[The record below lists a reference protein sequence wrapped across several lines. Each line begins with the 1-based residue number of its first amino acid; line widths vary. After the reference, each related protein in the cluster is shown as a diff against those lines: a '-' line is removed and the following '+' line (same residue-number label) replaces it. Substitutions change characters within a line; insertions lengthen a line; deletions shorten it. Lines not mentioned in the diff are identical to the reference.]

1 MIEHM
6 LTEWSK
12 RTKRGTTTLMS
23 LQTSENTAMPA
34 ARIFEDSS
42 AWIRG
47 ITRAWQLLPPV
58 DMEAAIT
65 PNEVEAA
72 SGHTFVIT
80 LTVGAGLVLP
90 AGAHITVEV
99 PECWDC
105 HLGNCFRRGVHTL
118 GNRDQV
124 RAGYGAYVDVECSN
138 PAVQLAHAASWGRHL
153 DLLDIAVQAGTLQPG
168 DEVRVIIGP
177 PDGNLLQAQ
186 KFAQT
191 AVFSIG
197 VDADGSGEYRQ
208 IAAFPTVNVVGA
220 QEADRFRVF
229 APAVVQPGEA
239 FNVRVL
245 PVDIYSFNPATNY
258 AGEAQ
263 VFASDGLEI
272 AERLRFDGTGEQPA
286 GECLTATAKTS
297 GVHTLSVFDPKT
309 GISGKSN
316 PIGVGFLPEG
326 GIYFGEMHSQMW
338 LSMGTGT
345 TAEFFAWGRD
355 AAGLDFCA
363 PANHYNWRYEVTPE
377 IWQDLQD
384 DCNRFNAPGSFV
396 ALVSFEWGGIGGSG
410 HKNIYYR
417 GDSGPFH
424 YWYRGQHRNPTALW
438 QDMADKG
445 LEALTV
451 PHHPKAAGGVD
462 WGFRNDRYQR
472 LVEICSKWDIAEEAG
487 PLSVQ
492 GALAMGHR
500 LGFVGGTDSHYGL
513 ANQGSYHVNDGNGLA
528 CVVAPE
534 LTREAIWQALYD
546 RRCYA
551 TTGDRILLDF
561 TIDGKPM
568 GSDNPADLRSA
579 GPRQVRMRAAGTAS
593 FTRVEVIRNNQVV
606 FSADPQ
612 QDVWE
617 DEWIDTANLAD
628 VAFAPTFP
636 GDRPFVYYYLR
647 VVQANRQRAWSSPIW
662 FTQAE

>member
-1 MIEHM
+1 
-6 LTEWSK
+6 
-12 RTKRGTTTLMS
+12 
-23 LQTSENTAMPA
+23 MPMQPA
-34 ARIFEDSS
+34 GHSPSPEPRIFDDSS
-42 AWIRG
+42 AWMRG

-58 DMEAAIT
+58 DMQAAIT
-65 PNEVEAA
+65 PQEVEAA
-72 SGHTFVIT
+72 SGHTFVIALT
-80 LTVGAGLVLP
+80 LGPGLILTT
-90 AGAHITVEV
+90 GAHITLEV
-99 PECWDC
+99 PESWDC
-105 HLGNCFRRGVHTL
+105 YLGNCFRQGVRTI
-118 GNRDQV
+118 GNREQIQ
-124 RAGYGAYVDVECSN
+124 AGYGAFADVECSN

-153 DLLDIAVQAGTLQPG
+153 DLLDIVVQAGTLEPG
-168 DEVRVIIGP
+168 DEVRVVLGP

-191 AVFSIG
+191 TVFSIG
-197 VDADGSGEYRQ
+197 VDSDGSGAYRQ
-208 IAAFPTVNVVGA
+208 VSNFPTVSVVGA
-220 QEADRFRVF
+220 SADRFRLF
-229 APAVVQPGEA
+229 APAVVQTGES
-239 FNVRVL
+239 FPVRVL

-258 AGEAQ
+258 AGDVRVLAPEGMEAQ
-263 VFASDGLEI
+263 DHLEI
-272 AERLRFDGTGEQPA
+272 DTTLQPS
-286 GECLTATAKTS
+286 GKTLSATAKNS
-297 GVHTLSVFDPKT
+297 GVQTVSVFDPGA

-316 PIGVGFLPEG
+316 PIGVGFLPAG

-345 TAEFFAWGRD
+345 TAEFFEWGRD

-363 PANHYNWRYEVTPE
+363 PANHYNWRFEVTDD
-377 IWQDLQD
+377 IWQDLVA
-384 DCNRFNAPGSFV
+384 DCNRFNAPGNFV
-396 ALVSFEWGGIGGSG
+396 TLVSFEWGGIGGSG

-424 YWYRGQHRNPTALW
+424 YWYQGEHKNPDALW
-438 QDMADKG
+438 EDLAGRG

-451 PHHPKAAGGVD
+451 PHHPKASGGVD
-462 WGFRNDRYQR
+462 WSFRNDRYQR

-492 GALAMGHR
+492 AALAMGHR

-528 CVVAPE
+528 CVVAPK

-561 TIDGKPM
+561 TIDDKPM
-568 GSDNPADLRSA
+568 GSDNAANLGSI
-579 GPRQVRMRAAGTAS
+579 GPRCLRMRAAGTAP

-612 QDVWE
+612 GDVWE
-617 DEWIDTANLAD
+617 DEWTDTADLTAA
-628 VAFAPTFP
+628 AFAPTFP
-636 GDRPFVYYYLR
+636 NDRPFVYYYLR
-647 VVQANRQRAWSSPIW
+647 LYQANRQRAWSSPIW
-662 FTQAE
+662 FTQEE